1 MPSFLC
7 NEPHLIECCFKALFV
22 HPVDDYD
29 FIVQLE
35 PSLLPR
41 YLHNVTGNSDK
52 LTKRGQHTNGPL
64 DDSNE
69 IIRPGFDPARMLFD
83 DLQVCSCRQQ

>member
-1 MPSFLC
+1 MPSFLY
-7 NEPHLIECCFKALFV
+7 NELHLIECCYKALFV

-35 PSLLPR
+35 SDLLPR
-41 YLHNVTGNSDK
+41 YLHNVTGSPDK
-52 LTKRGQHTNGPL
+52 LTKRGQHTHGL
-64 DDSNE
+64 LNE

-83 DLQVCSCRQQ
+83 DLQVCSCHQQ

>member
-1 MPSFLC
+1 MPPFLC
-7 NEPHLIECCFKALFV
+7 NELQLIEYCYKALFI

-41 YLHNVTGNSDK
+41 YLHNVAGSPDK
-52 LTKRGQHTNGPL
+52 LIKHNNGL
-64 DDSNE
+64 LSGSNE